1 MANHMLQAFKEILVG
16 VSNPQ
21 AADAPEWDMAVA
33 VLLFEVARADF
44 DVSDDEQALIG
55 QMIAAEYGL
64 DKEAVE
70 ALVDT
75 AGSRVDEQTSLHPF
89 LRQINDTFSLD
100 QRRRLVELMWRV
112 ALSDDDKHRFE
123 EALIRRVSDLLYVE
137 HGGFIRAK
145 LDAADWLKARK

>member
-1 MANHMLQAFKEILVG
+1 MLQAFKEMLVG
-16 VSNPQ
+16 VSGPQ
-21 AADAPEWDMAVA
+21 TVDAPEWDMAVA

-55 QMIAAEYGL
+55 RMIAAEYGL
-64 DKEAVE
+64 DEAAVQ
-70 ALVDT
+70 ALVVK

-100 QRRRLVELMWRV
+100 QRRRVVELMWRV
-112 ALSDDDKHRFE
+112 ALIDDDKHRFE

-145 LDAADWLKARK
+145 LDAMDWFKNQR